1 MAMNDFFSG
10 YSFSLILA
18 VGIGIGL
25 LWSLGSLPTSQRRH
39 AQQTLDAATLALLT
53 ALIGGRI
60 AYVMINW
67 HYFQQNPLEIVAF
80 WLGGISWIGALAGGL
95 AGLFITAQL
104 QKLSFAALSDRLL
117 PLFCSIAVSAWF
129 GSWVTGAVYGHPSD
143 SWWSI
148 RAADEWG
155 IVAHRL
161 PVPLIGI
168 FSALVIHILIRNYLN
183 RLKHSVPGLA
193 TCLELS
199 GFFITFLS
207 LLPMRDDPMI
217 KFADIP
223 LDAWASLVS
232 LIVSSILAVYF
243 IHITNSLKETID
255 RQGSYE
261 N

>member
-1 MAMNDFFSG
+1 MNYFFSG

-18 VGIGIGL
+18 GGIVIGL

-39 AQQTLDAATLALLT
+39 AQQTLDAAALALLT
-53 ALIGGRI
+53 ALMGGRI

-95 AGLFITAQL
+95 SGLFITAQL
-104 QKLSFAALSDRLL
+104 KQLSFAALSDKLL
-117 PLFCSIAVSAWF
+117 PLFCSITVSAWF
-129 GSWVTGAVYGHPSD
+129 GSWVTGAIYGQASD
-143 SWWSI
+143 SWWAI
-148 RAADEWG
+148 PAADEWG

-168 FSALVIHILIRNYLN
+168 LSALVIHILSRYSLN
-183 RLKHSVPGLA
+183 RKKHSVPGLT

-207 LLPMRDDPMI
+207 LLPLREDPMI
-217 KFADIP
+217 RIIDIP
-223 LDAWASLVS
+223 LDAWASLVY
-232 LIVSSILAVYF
+232 LIAISIFAVNF
-243 IHITNSLKETID
+243 IHIKNSLKDTID
-255 RQGSYE
+255 RQGRYE